1 MNRGNIH
8 SIIWDLRL
16 TIIEIASGAKGERLQ
31 MDMQGE
37 GPAVSLDGDRV
48 IDGLKDEICSHLKDS
63 QGEEGTYGIG

>member
-1 MNRGNIH
+1 
-8 SIIWDLRL
+8 
-16 TIIEIASGAKGERLQ
+16 